1 MHDNVGNVIVR
12 NCVIHDVI
20 AIRVMIN
27 LVMREDNGEGSI
39 ENVPRITMTNSKGD
53 TPIVFEK
60 SDFTDIGA
68 WMGQPSSRVKEINW
82 TDVEWVDFTVQNV
95 KFKSNSLILID
106 QGDLSTTVPEPS
118 STVLLVLGSLLL
130 ITYRQR

>member
-60 SDFTDIGA
+60 SDSTDIGA
-68 WMGQPSSRVKEINW
+68 WMGQPSRRVKEINW

-95 KFKSNSLILID
+95 KFKSNSLTLID

-130 ITYRQR
+130 ITYRRR

>member
-60 SDFTDIGA
+60 SDSTDIGA
-68 WMGQPSSRVKEINW
+68 WMGQPSRRVKEINW
-82 TDVEWVDFTVQNV
+82 RDVEWVDFTVQNV
-95 KFKSNSLILID
+95 KFKSNSLTLID

-130 ITYRQR
+130 ITYRRR